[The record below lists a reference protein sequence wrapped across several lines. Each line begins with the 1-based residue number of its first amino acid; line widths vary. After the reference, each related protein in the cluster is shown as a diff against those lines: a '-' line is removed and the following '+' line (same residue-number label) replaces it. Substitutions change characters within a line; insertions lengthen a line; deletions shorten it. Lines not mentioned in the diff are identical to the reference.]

1 MVSTA
6 KPGSAA
12 TVTKNAETLP
22 VQLPDSRRRR
32 VLLGGILAPLLILS
46 IWTALK
52 LNPQVFVHQAHQLPV
67 VCDLTSPASPEQ
79 STPDYS
85 CPARPT
91 TPIWFGVRVDELHD
105 DAVSLGLAI
114 RRTRFLMETNDLRV
128 EIKGT
133 VTISRAGKS
142 GERTVTFDNTLMNKF
157 ATFKPQSKDSHI
169 FRYLTVPRLESGD
182 TLSVQV
188 DKVRV
193 YRTVLG
199 DLGRDFFQDG
209 DVGLTFVAESDPYKL
224 VYWRIMVAKGIIA
237 GILLLVILQH
247 LWQIVVSFR
256 SRAGYRWKDL
266 LVVPLLLLALLDFV
280 PDCFLVWGK
289 AQTPSTE
296 SIQNHFSS
304 LQTMLVHHLTSSVIT
319 WCFNFYSLIHF
330 VGRYPCFQYLI
341 SFLGVGSALGLYSR
355 LGVLSDTYYITEPL
369 HGLKQLGYRSEII
382 WRISLIMHLASV
394 ALGIILPF
402 ASVIVAQ
409 LRPQDPVTPGTGKR
423 ILGNCTN
430 TIVFGTTFLALQYY
444 IIGKKYYI
452 GDWNLWR
459 VIIEHSLL
467 CIAVIVFTWVPCLE
481 PFGYSALLPQQVSA
495 ASLSTS
501 NESSEAPDEEKQSLS
516 RS

>member
-1 MVSTA
+1 MI
-6 KPGSAA
+6 
-12 TVTKNAETLP
+12 
-22 VQLPDSRRRR
+22 
-32 VLLGGILAPLLILS
+32 LGGILAPLLILG

-52 LNPQVFVHQAHQLPV
+52 LNPQVFVHQPHQLPV
-67 VCDLTSPASPEQ
+67 ICNLASPASGE
-79 STPDYS
+79 SSASVYA
-85 CPARPT
+85 CPARPK
-91 TPIWFGVRVDELHD
+91 TPIQFGLRVAELHD
-105 DAVSLGLAI
+105 DAVSLGIAI
-114 RRTRFLMETNDLRV
+114 RRTRFLMETDDLRV

-133 VTISRAGKS
+133 VTIHRSGKS
-142 GERTVTFDNTLMNKF
+142 VERTITFDNTLMNKF

-169 FRYLTVPRLESGD
+169 FRYLTVPRLEFGD

-237 GILLLVILQH
+237 GILLLVSVQH
-247 LWQIVVSFR
+247 LWQVVISFR
-256 SRAGYRWKDL
+256 TRAGYRWKDL
-266 LVVPLLLLALLDFV
+266 FVVPLLLLALLDFV
-280 PDCFLVWGK
+280 PDCFLAWGK

-341 SFLGVGSALGLYSR
+341 SFLGIGSALGLYSR
-355 LGVLSDTYYITEPL
+355 LGMLSDTYYITEPL

-382 WRISLIMHLASV
+382 WRISMIMHLASV

-409 LRPQDPVTPGTGKR
+409 FRPQDPVTPGTGKR
-423 ILGNCTN
+423 VLGNSTN

-467 CIAVIVFTWVPCLE
+467 CIAVIVFIWVPCLE
-481 PFGYSALLPQQVSA
+481 PFGHSKLLPQQVSA
-495 ASLSTS
+495 ASRSYI
-501 NESSEAPDEEKQSLS
+501 NESSDAVDEEKQSLS